1 MNIPDVFR
9 SKRFWTGLI
18 GLVFMVAVEFFPELA
33 ENSDLLIDSTLVVVG
48 LLIGGYTA
56 VDVAQAIRTGKTK
69 YDRAAPVEDASATPI
84 KQHDI
89 TVD

>member
-18 GLVFMVAVEFFPELA
+18 GLVFMVAVDFFPELS
-33 ENSDLLIDSTLVVVG
+33 ENSALLIDSTLVIVG

-56 VDVAQAIRTGKTK
+56 VDVAQTIRTGTTK
-69 YDRAAPVEDASATPI
+69 YDRTLPTDTNNAE
-84 KQHDI
+84 
-89 TVD
+89 